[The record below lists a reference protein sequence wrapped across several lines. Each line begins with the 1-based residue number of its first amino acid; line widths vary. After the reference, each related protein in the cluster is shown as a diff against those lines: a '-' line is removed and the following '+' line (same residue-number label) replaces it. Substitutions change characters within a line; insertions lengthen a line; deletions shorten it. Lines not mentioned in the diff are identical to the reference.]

1 MLKNS
6 LSFYP
11 FTLIFQE
18 EIIDE
23 VGYEAFELGLLTG
36 IEPDPLEEE
45 QKQRFRFSHLIFQEF
60 TAGKFAA
67 TQEAVSSRY
76 CPQIKNTKKI
86 EMMFHR
92 KSICHLVKS
101 SKIFS
106 GYGLF
111 HTSVVNAYAHKRG

>member
-1 MLKNS
+1 MLKSS
-6 LSFYP
+6 LSFCP

-60 TAGKFAA
+60 TA
-67 TQEAVSSRY
+67 
-76 CPQIKNTKKI
+76 
-86 EMMFHR
+86 
-92 KSICHLVKS
+92 
-101 SKIFS
+101 
-106 GYGLF
+106 
-111 HTSVVNAYAHKRG
+111 